1 MIGKKS
7 SKQRNGCECGGMKKK
22 LDEVMAT
29 VERAMKENPE
39 EAGAF
44 MKFVEKAEKKGALD
58 VKTKELISVAL
69 SIAEH
74 CEWCIAFHVKNAIS
88 AGATRQEIMEASF
101 VAVMMGGGPSLVY
114 MKLVMDAID
123 DFS

>member
-1 MIGKKS
+1 
-7 SKQRNGCECGGMKKK
+7 MKTK

-29 VERAMKENPE
+29 VQRAMKENPE
-39 EAGAF
+39 QAKAF
-44 MKFVEKAEKKGALD
+44 MNFVEKAEAKGALD
-58 VKTKELISVAL
+58 VKTKELIAVAL

-74 CEWCIAFHVKNAIS
+74 CEWCVAFHVKNAIE
-88 AGATRQEIMEASF
+88 AGATKEEIMDACF

-123 DFS
+123 DFSR